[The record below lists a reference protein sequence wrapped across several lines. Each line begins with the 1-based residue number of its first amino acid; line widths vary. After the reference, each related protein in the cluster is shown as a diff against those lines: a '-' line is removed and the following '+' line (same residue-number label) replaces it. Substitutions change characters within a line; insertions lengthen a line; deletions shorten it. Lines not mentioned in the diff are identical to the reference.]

1 MGKGQMKGSQRS
13 WVSRSVHDP
22 SIVLGSP
29 LAGYFPYLL
38 LAFIEEKLLIFPFP
52 LQVISSD
59 DVILRCLFDFIG
71 QEGDELTIQ
80 ANQVSGHSFSFVH
93 SSFYPIRLYWKLVDR
108 RLNSRKFA
116 CFQVAFDRVILSW
129 FLASHFIC
137 SSLSECCTCQ
147 HG

>member
-22 SIVLGSP
+22 SIVLRSP
-29 LAGYFPYLL
+29 SAGYFLYLL
-38 LAFIEEKLLIFPFP
+38 LAFIEEKFLTFPFP

-80 ANQVSGHSFSFVH
+80 ANQVSNHSFSFVH
-93 SSFYPIRLYWKLVDR
+93 SPFYPIRLYWKLVDR
-108 RLNSRKFA
+108 RLNSREFA
-116 CFQVAFDRVILSW
+116 CFQVAFDREALRMLVSKI
-129 FLASHFIC
+129 FLF
-137 SSLSECCTCQ
+137 
-147 HG
+147 